1 MMADIGA
8 PPRFPE
14 TNMHKI
20 PLAALC
26 AAMAAALLA
35 LPAQA
40 APKQKLQK
48 TPHLAQARPQQAAA
62 PRLWRQRPPT
72 DAQAR
77 YRLPDN
83 RTVIGKPQR
92 KLARHAATP
101 QCQDMNAL
109 ASHSGA
115 DLANYLATLPDYTCG
130 YGLFSLDK
138 KLAATIYSTGNLNAV
153 AGRFAQEAAG
163 YNASSMALVNLT
175 LYLRAGYYLASTG
188 VLPALDA
195 NLQTVLR
202 PGIKQLADGAALF
215 AANAQAPTTANEVM
229 TLITN
234 MADEAYYL
242 PSIRAIV
249 QRYTNGAANPAAAQA
264 LRETTAAQG
273 FTGALT
279 VFFYAHGRANAAPL
293 LQNDGSYSAA
303 LTQFVQ
309 ADKASL
315 IGTESAYQLGDATR
329 EGLRFMQY
337 PALKPA
343 IKPQAKVILAGSSM
357 TGADNELWLAAAEAV
372 KYYDNANCSEYG
384 TCNFE
389 TRLAD
394 AILANRYTC
403 SPTIHIR
410 AQEMTTEQ
418 MQSSCALL
426 QKEESYFHQM
436 LQTHNQPVANDNNT
450 SLEVVVFDDYDNYSK
465 YAGVI
470 YGIGT
475 DNGGMYLEG
484 NPADPG
490 NQARFIAHEASW
502 LRPTFKVWNLEH
514 EYIHYLDGRFDMYGD
529 FAAATRQPTVWWIEG
544 LAEYLSLRN
553 DNQTAIDVAK
563 TGTYKL
569 SQIYGNTYDMADY
582 VPRAY
587 RWGYMATRFMFERHR
602 ADIDAMLPLWRKGD
616 YDGYMGQM
624 RQIGNRY
631 DAEFANWT
639 QNATTAGQ
647 PPLPPASGL
656 PACDEGYPNRLG
668 KNCSISGQASSS
680 AAYLA
685 ILVPA
690 GARNLKL
697 WTSGGS
703 GDVDLY
709 VAKDRY
715 PTTGSYDFSSASAG
729 NEESVA
735 IAAPQGGHWY
745 YLTLQAK
752 QPFANITVSASYE

>member
-1 MMADIGA
+1 M
-8 PPRFPE
+8 RS
-14 TNMHKI
+14 I

-26 AAMAAALLA
+26 LA
-35 LPAQA
+35 LASALAAPAHA
-40 APKQKLQK
+40 APKTYK
-48 TPHLAQARPQQAAA
+48 TPHLAKAQARQPAP
-62 PRLWRQRPPT
+62 PRLWQQRPPT
-72 DAQAR
+72 DFQAR
-77 YRLPDN
+77 YRLQDN
-83 RTVIGKPQR
+83 RTVIGKPQK
-92 KLARHAATP
+92 KLVRHAATP

-115 DLANYLATLPDYTCG
+115 DLANYLVSLPDYTCT
-130 YGLFSLDK
+130 YGLFALDK
-138 KLAATIYSTGNLNAV
+138 NLAASIYSAGNLNAV
-153 AGRFAQEAAG
+153 ASRFAQEAAG

-188 VLPALDA
+188 ALPALDP
-195 NLQTVLR
+195 NLQSALR
-202 PGIKQLADGAALF
+202 PGIKQLAAGTALF
-215 AANAQAPTTANEVM
+215 AANAQAPTTAGEVM

-242 PSIRAIV
+242 PSVRAIV
-249 QRYTNGAANPAAAQA
+249 QRYTNTAANPNAAQS
-264 LRETTAAQG
+264 LRETTASQG

-293 LQNDGSYSAA
+293 LQNDSSYSAA

-315 IGTESAYQLGDATR
+315 LGTETAYQLGDATR

-337 PALKPA
+337 PALLPA
-343 IKPQAKVILAGSSM
+343 IKPQAKAILAASSM

-372 KYYDNANCSEYG
+372 KYYDNANCAEYG

-389 TRLAD
+389 TKLAD
-394 AILANRYTC
+394 AVLVNRYTC
-403 SPTIHIR
+403 SPTIRIR
-410 AQEMTTEQ
+410 AQEMTTDQ

-436 LQTHNQPVANDNNT
+436 LQTRNQPVANDNNA
-450 SLEVVVFDDYDNYSK
+450 SLEVVVFDDYNNYSK

-470 YGIGT
+470 YGIST

-502 LRPTFKVWNLEH
+502 LRPAFKVWNLEH

-529 FAAATRQPTVWWIEG
+529 FSAATQQPTVWWIEG

-563 TGTYKL
+563 TGTYQL
-569 SQIYGNTYDMADY
+569 SQIYGNTYDMSDY
-582 VPRAY
+582 VTRAY

-616 YDGYMGQM
+616 YAGGYAGLM
-624 RQIGNRY
+624 RQIGKRY
-631 DAEFANWT
+631 DAEFAGWA

-647 PPLPPASGL
+647 PPLPPSTGL
-656 PACDEGYPNRLG
+656 PACNEGSPERLG
-668 KNCSISGQASSS
+668 KNCSISGLSSS
-680 AAYLA
+680 YAAYAA
-685 ILVPA
+685 IWMPA
-690 GARNLKL
+690 GAHNLKL

-709 VAKDRY
+709 VAIDRY
-715 PTTGSYDFSSASAG
+715 PTPANYDFSSVSAG
-729 NEESVA
+729 NDESVA
-735 IAAPQGGHWY
+735 IAAPQSGHWY

-752 QPFANITVSASYE
+752 QPFSGVSVSASYE

>member
-1 MMADIGA
+1 
-8 PPRFPE
+8 
-14 TNMHKI
+14 MHKA

-26 AAMAAALLA
+26 LAMAAALLSQSA
-35 LPAQA
+35 LA
-40 APKQKLQK
+40 APKLLKA
-48 TPHLAQARPQQAAA
+48 PHQAQARQKQAAA
-62 PRLWRQRPPT
+62 PRLWQHRPPT

-83 RTVIGKPQR
+83 RSVIGKPLR
-92 KLARHAATP
+92 KLTRHAATP
-101 QCQDMNAL
+101 QCQDMNAM
-109 ASHSGA
+109 AGYSGA
-115 DLANYLATLPDYTCG
+115 ALANYLASLPDYTCT
-130 YGLFSLDK
+130 YGLFALDG
-138 KLAATIYSTGNLNAV
+138 KLAASLYAPANLNAV
-153 AGRFAQEAAG
+153 ASRFAQEAAG
-163 YNASSMALVNLT
+163 YNAGSMALVNLT
-175 LYLRAGYYLASTG
+175 LYLRAGYYLASSGT
-188 VLPALDA
+188 LPTLDA
-195 NLQTVLR
+195 NLQAVLR
-202 PGIKQLADGAALF
+202 PGIKQLADSPALF
-215 AANAQAPTTANEVM
+215 AANSQAPTTANEVM

-249 QRYTNGAANPAAAQA
+249 QRYTNSASQPAAAQA

-279 VFFYAHGRANAAPL
+279 VLFYAHGRSAAAPL
-293 LQNDGSYSAA
+293 LQNDISYSAA

-315 IGTESAYQLGDATR
+315 IGTETAYQLGDATR

-343 IKPQAKVILAGSSM
+343 IKPQVKAILAGSSM
-357 TGADNELWLAAAEAV
+357 AGSDNELWLASAEAV
-372 KYYDNANCSEYG
+372 KYYDAANCSEYG

-389 TRLAD
+389 TKLAD
-394 AILANRYTC
+394 AILVNRYTC
-403 SPTIHIR
+403 SPTIRIR
-410 AQEMTTEQ
+410 AQEMTTDQ

-436 LQTHNQPVANDNNT
+436 LQTRNQPVADDNNT
-450 SLEVVVFDDYDNYSK
+450 SLEVVVFDDYDNYAK

-484 NPADPG
+484 NPADPA

-529 FAAATRQPTVWWIEG
+529 FAAATQQPTVWWIEG

-553 DNQTAIDVAK
+553 DNQAAIDAAK
-563 TGTYKL
+563 SGNYKL
-569 SQIYGNTYDMADY
+569 SQIFGNTYGMADY
-582 VPRAY
+582 VTRAY
-587 RWGYMATRFMFERHR
+587 RWGYMATRFMMERHR
-602 ADIDAMLPLWRKGD
+602 GDVDAMLPLFRKGD
-616 YDGYMGQM
+616 YAGYMGQM
-624 RQIGNRY
+624 KQIGAGY
-631 DAEFANWT
+631 DGEFASWA
-639 QNATTAGQ
+639 QSATTAGQ
-647 PPLPPASGL
+647 PPLPPATGL
-656 PACDEGYPNRLG
+656 PPCNEGYPNRLG
-668 KNCSISGQASSS
+668 KNCSLSGQSSS
-680 AAYLA
+680 GASYAA
-685 ILVPA
+685 ILLPA
-690 GARNLKL
+690 GARNLRL

-715 PTTGSYDFSSASAG
+715 PTAGSYDYSSTSAG
-729 NEESVA
+729 NEESVS
-735 IAAPQGGHWY
+735 IAAPQAGHWY
-745 YLTLQAK
+745 YLTLQAR
-752 QPFANITVSASYE
+752 QPFANVIVSASYE

>member
-1 MMADIGA
+1 M
-8 PPRFPE
+8 RK
-14 TNMHKI
+14 TS
-20 PLAALC
+20 LAALC
-26 AAMAAALLA
+26 LAISAALLA
-35 LPAQA
+35 SAAPA
-40 APKQKLQK
+40 APKLYKA
-48 TPHLAQARPQQAAA
+48 PHQAQARPKQPPA
-62 PRLWRQRPPT
+62 PRLWRHRPPS
-72 DAQAR
+72 DFQAR
-77 YRLPDN
+77 YRLQDG
-83 RTVIGKPQR
+83 RAQIGRPLK

-109 ASHSGA
+109 AAHGGA
-115 DLANYLATLPDYTCG
+115 DLANYLVSLPDYTCA

-138 KLAATIYSTGNLNAV
+138 TLASTIYSAANLNAV

-175 LYLRAGYYLASTG
+175 LYLRAGYYLASSGT
-188 VLPALDA
+188 LPALDA

-202 PGIKQLADGAALF
+202 PGIKQLADGASLF
-215 AANAQAPTTANEVM
+215 AANAQAPTTAGEVM

-242 PSIRAIV
+242 PSMRAIV
-249 QRYTNGAANPAAAQA
+249 QRYTNTSANPNAVQA
-264 LRETTAAQG
+264 LRETTASQG

-279 VFFYAHGRANAAPL
+279 VLFYAHGRANAAPL

-315 IGTESAYQLGDATR
+315 LGTETAFQLGDATR

-343 IKPQAKVILAGSSM
+343 IKPQAKAILAGSSM

-372 KYYDNANCSEYG
+372 KYYDNASCGEYG

-394 AILANRYTC
+394 AILVNRYTC
-403 SPTIHIR
+403 SPTISIR
-410 AQEMTTEQ
+410 SQEMTTEQ
-418 MQSSCALL
+418 MQASCSLL
-426 QKEESYFHQM
+426 QNEESYFHQM
-436 LQTHNQPVANDNNT
+436 LQTRKQPVANDNNA

-475 DNGGMYLEG
+475 DNGGMYVEG
-484 NPADPG
+484 NPADPS

-502 LRPTFKVWNLEH
+502 LRPVFKVWNLEH

-529 FAAATRQPTVWWIEG
+529 FAAETRQPTVWWIEG

-553 DNQTAIDVAK
+553 DNQTAIDIAK
-563 TGTYKL
+563 TGSYKL

-582 VPRAY
+582 VTRAY

-602 ADIDAMLPLWRKGD
+602 ADVDAMLPLFRKGD
-616 YDGYMGQM
+616 YDGYMGLI
-624 RQIGNRY
+624 RQIGSRY
-631 DAEFANWT
+631 DGEFASWA
-639 QNATTAGQ
+639 QGATTAGQ

-656 PACDEGYPNRLG
+656 PACNEGYPNRLG
-668 KNCSISGQASSS
+668 KNCSISSLSSS
-680 AAYLA
+680 GAYYAA
-685 ILVPA
+685 IWMPA

-709 VAKDRY
+709 VAMDRY
-715 PTTGSYDFSSASAG
+715 PSSASFDYSSAKAG

-735 IAAPQGGHWY
+735 VAAPQAGHWY
-745 YLTLQAK
+745 YLTLQAR
-752 QPFANITVSASYE
+752 QPYANVTLSASYD

>member
-1 MMADIGA
+1 MRSIS
-8 PPRFPE
+8 
-14 TNMHKI
+14 
-20 PLAALC
+20 LAALC
-26 AAMAAALLA
+26 IALAAALA
-35 LPAQA
+35 TPAQA
-40 APKQKLQK
+40 SPKPYKM
-48 TPHLAQARPQQAAA
+48 PHQAKIQVRQPAA
-62 PRLWRQRPPT
+62 PRLWQHRPPT
-72 DAQAR
+72 DFQAR
-77 YRLPDN
+77 YRLQDN
-83 RTVIGKPQR
+83 RTVIGRPLK
-92 KLARHAATP
+92 KLIRHAATP

-115 DLANYLATLPDYTCG
+115 DLANYLATLPDYTCA
-130 YGLFSLDK
+130 YGLFALDK
-138 KLAATIYSTGNLNAV
+138 NLASTIFTSSNLNA
-153 AGRFAQEAAG
+153 AASRFIQEAAA
-163 YNASSMALVNLT
+163 YDASSMALVNLT

-188 VLPALDA
+188 TLPALDP
-195 NLQTVLR
+195 NLQSLLR
-202 PGIKQLADGAALF
+202 PGIRQLTDGAALF

-242 PSIRAIV
+242 PSIRAII
-249 QRYTNGAANPAAAQA
+249 QRYTNSAANPNAALA
-264 LRETTAAQG
+264 LRESSASRG

-279 VFFYAHGRANAAPL
+279 VLFYAHGRANALPL
-293 LQNDGSYSAA
+293 LQSDGSYAAA
-303 LTQFVQ
+303 LTQFVL
-309 ADKASL
+309 ADKTSL
-315 IGTESAYQLGDATR
+315 IGTESAFQLGDATR

-337 PALKPA
+337 PALLPS
-343 IKPQAKVILAGSSM
+343 IKPQAKTILAGSSM
-357 TGADNELWLAAAEAV
+357 TGADNEMWLAAAEAV
-372 KYYDNANCSEYG
+372 KYYDNNNCAEYG
-384 TCNFE
+384 TCGFE

-394 AILANRYTC
+394 AILVNRYTC

-410 AQEMTTEQ
+410 AQEMTADQ

-436 LQTHNQPVANDNNT
+436 LQTHNQPVANDNST

-470 YGIGT
+470 YGIST

-484 NPADPG
+484 NPADPN

-502 LRPTFKVWNLEH
+502 LRPVFKVWNLEH

-529 FAAATRQPTVWWIEG
+529 FAAATQQPTVWWIEG

-563 TGTYKL
+563 TGNYKL
-569 SQIYGNTYDMADY
+569 SQIFGNTYDMPDY
-582 VPRAY
+582 VTRAY

-616 YDGYMGQM
+616 YAGGYMGLM

-631 DAEFANWT
+631 DGEFTAWAQT
-639 QNATTAGQ
+639 ATTAGQ
-647 PPLPPASGL
+647 PPLPPASSL
-656 PACDEGYPNRLG
+656 PPCNEGYPNRLG
-668 KNCSISGQASSS
+668 KNCSITAS
-680 AAYLA
+680 AAGAAYA
-685 ILVPA
+685 TILLPA
-690 GARNLKL
+690 GARNLRL
-697 WTSGGS
+697 WTSGGT

-715 PTTGSYDFSSASAG
+715 PTPASYDYASASIG

-735 IAAPQGGHWY
+735 IPAPQSGHWY

-752 QPFANITVSASYE
+752 QPFASVSVNASYE

>member
-1 MMADIGA
+1 M
-8 PPRFPE
+8 PRL
-14 TNMHKI
+14 T
-20 PLAALC
+20 LAALC
-26 AAMAAALLA
+26 LALSAALSA
-35 LPAQA
+35 PVQA
-40 APKQKLQK
+40 APKIYKM
-48 TPHLAQARPQQAAA
+48 PHQAQAKSRQPAA
-62 PRLWRQRPPT
+62 PRLWRQLPPT
-72 DAQAR
+72 DFQSR
-77 YRLPDN
+77 YRLQDK
-83 RTVIGKPQR
+83 RSVIGKPSK
-92 KLARHAATP
+92 KLALHAATA

-115 DLANYLATLPDYTCG
+115 DLANYLVSLPDYTCT
-130 YGLFSLDK
+130 YGLFALDK
-138 KLAATIYSTGNLNAV
+138 PLAATIYSAANLNA
-153 AGRFAQEAAG
+153 AASRFSQEAAG

-175 LYLRAGYYLASTG
+175 LYLRAGYYLAGSGT
-188 VLPALDA
+188 LPALDP
-195 NLQTVLR
+195 NLQTTLR

-215 AANAQAPTTANEVM
+215 AANAQAPTTAHEVM

-242 PSIRAIV
+242 PSMRAIV
-249 QRYTNGAANPAAAQA
+249 QRYTNTAANPNAAQA
-264 LRETTAAQG
+264 LRETTASQG

-279 VFFYAHGRANAAPL
+279 VLFYAHGRGAALPL

-315 IGTESAYQLGDATR
+315 IGTESAFQLGDATR

-337 PALKPA
+337 PALLPA
-343 IKPQAKVILAGSSM
+343 IKPQAKAILAGSSM

-389 TRLAD
+389 TKLAD
-394 AILANRYTC
+394 AVLVNRYTC

-426 QKEESYFHQM
+426 QNEESYFHQM

-450 SLEVVVFDDYDNYSK
+450 SLEVVVFDDYNNYSK

-470 YGIGT
+470 YGIST

-484 NPADPG
+484 NPADPN

-502 LRPTFKVWNLEH
+502 LRPAFKVWNLEH

-529 FAAATRQPTVWWIEG
+529 FAAATQQPTVWWIEG

-553 DNQTAIDVAK
+553 DNQTAIDIAK
-563 TGTYKL
+563 TGNYKL

-582 VPRAY
+582 VTRAY

-616 YDGYMGQM
+616 YAGGYMGWM
-624 RQIGNRY
+624 RQIGSRY
-631 DAEFANWT
+631 DNEFAAWA
-639 QNATTAGQ
+639 QSATTAGQ
-647 PPLPPASGL
+647 PPLPPNTGL
-656 PACDEGYPNRLG
+656 PACHEAYPERLG
-668 KNCSISGQASSS
+668 KNCSLSGLSSS
-680 AAYLA
+680 YAAYA
-685 ILVPA
+685 TILLPA
-690 GARNLKL
+690 GARNLRL

-715 PTTGSYDFSSASAG
+715 PTPSSYDFASARAG
-729 NEESVA
+729 NEESVS
-735 IAAPQGGHWY
+735 IAAPQSGHWY

-752 QPFANITVSASYE
+752 QPFSNVSISASYE

>member
-1 MMADIGA
+1 M
-8 PPRFPE
+8 RS
-14 TNMHKI
+14 I
-20 PLAALC
+20 PLAALSLTL
-26 AAMAAALLA
+26 AAMLAA
-35 LPAQA
+35 PVQA
-40 APKQKLQK
+40 APKTYK
-48 TPHLAQARPQQAAA
+48 TPHLDKVQPRQPAA
-62 PRLWRQRPPT
+62 PRLWRNRPPT
-72 DAQAR
+72 DFQSR
-77 YRLPDN
+77 YHLQDN
-83 RTVIGKPQR
+83 RSVIGRPLK

-109 ASHSGA
+109 AGHSGA
-115 DLANYLATLPDYTCG
+115 ELANYLVSLPDYTCA

-138 KLAATIYSTGNLNAV
+138 KLASTIYSAGNLNAV
-153 AGRFAQEAAG
+153 ASRFAQEAAG

-188 VLPALDA
+188 TLPALDA
-195 NLQTVLR
+195 NLQSVLR

-215 AANAQAPTTANEVM
+215 SANAQAPTTANEVM

-249 QRYTNGAANPAAAQA
+249 QRYTNTAANPNAAQG
-264 LRETTAAQG
+264 LRETTASQG

-303 LTQFVQ
+303 LTQLVQ

-315 IGTESAYQLGDATR
+315 IGTETAFQLGDAAR

-343 IKPQAKVILAGSSM
+343 IKPQTKAILSGSSM

-389 TRLAD
+389 TKLAD
-394 AILANRYTC
+394 AILVNRYTC
-403 SPTIHIR
+403 SPTIRIR
-410 AQEMTTEQ
+410 SQEMTAEQ

-436 LQTHNQPVANDNNT
+436 LQTHNQPVANDNDT

-470 YGIGT
+470 YGIST

-484 NPADPG
+484 NPADPN
-490 NQARFIAHEASW
+490 NQSRFIAHEASW
-502 LRPTFKVWNLEH
+502 LRPVFKVWNLEH

-529 FAAATRQPTVWWIEG
+529 FAAATQQPTVWWIEG

-553 DNQTAIDVAK
+553 DNQAAIDIVK
-563 TGTYKL
+563 TGNYKL
-569 SQIYGNTYDMADY
+569 SQIYGNTYDMPDY
-582 VPRAY
+582 VTRAY

-616 YDGYMGQM
+616 YANGYMGLM
-624 RQIGNRY
+624 RQIGSRY
-631 DAEFANWT
+631 DNEFAAWA
-639 QNATTAGQ
+639 QSATTAGQ
-647 PPLPPASGL
+647 PPLPPSTGL
-656 PACDEGYPNRLG
+656 PACNEAYPERLG
-668 KNCSISGQASSS
+668 KNCSISGLSSS
-680 AAYLA
+680 GAAYATLW
-685 ILVPA
+685 IPA
-690 GARNLKL
+690 GAKNLKL
-697 WTSGGS
+697 LTSGGS

-715 PTTGSYDFSSASAG
+715 PTPSSYDYASVSAG
-729 NEESVA
+729 NEESVS
-735 IAAPQGGHWY
+735 IPAPQAGHWY

-752 QPFANITVSASYE
+752 QPFANVSVSAAYE

>member
-1 MMADIGA
+1 M
-8 PPRFPE
+8 RSL
-14 TNMHKI
+14 

-26 AAMAAALLA
+26 LALAAALSA
-35 LPAQA
+35 PAHA
-40 APKQKLQK
+40 APKTYKMPHQAK
-48 TPHLAQARPQQAAA
+48 TQAKPRQPAP

-72 DAQAR
+72 DFQAR
-77 YRLPDN
+77 YRLQDN
-83 RTVIGKPQR
+83 RTVIGRPLK
-92 KLARHAATP
+92 KLIRHTATP
-101 QCQDMNAL
+101 QCQDMNAM
-109 ASHSGA
+109 AGHSGT
-115 DLANYLATLPDYTCG
+115 DLANYLASLPDYTCT
-130 YGLFSLDK
+130 YGLFALDK
-138 KLAATIYSTGNLNAV
+138 TLASAIYTPANLNAV
-153 AGRFAQEAAG
+153 AGRFAQEAAA
-163 YNASSMALVNLT
+163 YNASSMTLVNLT

-188 VLPALDA
+188 TLPALDA
-195 NLQTVLR
+195 NLQAVLR

-215 AANAQAPTTANEVM
+215 AANAQAPTTAHEVM

-242 PSIRAIV
+242 PSIRTIV
-249 QRYTNGAANPAAAQA
+249 QRYTNTAANPNAAQA
-264 LRETTAAQG
+264 LRETTASQG

-309 ADKASL
+309 ADKAGL
-315 IGTESAYQLGDATR
+315 LGTETAYQLGDATR

-343 IKPQAKVILAGSSM
+343 IKPQAKAILAGSSM

-372 KYYDNANCSEYG
+372 KYYDNDNCAEYG
-384 TCNFE
+384 TCGFE

-394 AILANRYTC
+394 AILVNRYTC

-410 AQEMTTEQ
+410 AQEMTTDQ

-436 LQTHNQPVANDNNT
+436 LQTRNQPVANDNST
-450 SLEVVVFDDYDNYSK
+450 SLEVVVFDDYNNYSK

-470 YGIGT
+470 YGIST

-484 NPADPG
+484 NPADPN

-502 LRPTFKVWNLEH
+502 LRPVFKVWNLEH

-529 FAAATRQPTVWWIEG
+529 FAAATQQPTVWWIEG

-563 TGTYKL
+563 TGNYKL
-569 SQIYGNTYDMADY
+569 SQIFGNTYDMPDY
-582 VPRAY
+582 VTRAY

-602 ADIDAMLPLWRKGD
+602 ADVDAMLPLFRKGD
-616 YDGYMGQM
+616 YAGGYMGMM
-624 RQIGNRY
+624 RQIGSRY
-631 DAEFANWT
+631 DGEFASWA
-639 QNATTAGQ
+639 QSATTAGQ
-647 PPLPPASGL
+647 PPLPPSTGL
-656 PACDEGYPNRLG
+656 PACNEGYPERLG
-668 KNCSISGQASSS
+668 KNCSISGLSSSS
-680 AAYLA
+680 AAYA
-685 ILVPA
+685 TIWVPA

-715 PTTGSYDFSSASAG
+715 PTPASYDYASAASG

-735 IAAPQGGHWY
+735 IAAPQAGHWY

-752 QPFANITVSASYE
+752 QPFANVAVSASYE